1 MRPLGPASEAPAG
14 PRSPH
19 LMVAFVTVTVLA
31 VGSALSPPHMLLFG
45 MVAIGTAFAGASA
58 RPRGVL
64 AVGCY
69 AFVAAFA
76 VSTWQGML
84 GTPDQILRLLL
95 VAGII
100 PISWAIALHLRLLLR
115 ATAEA
120 AGERGMLAAIVEQST
135 DAIIALG
142 LDGTVLKWN
151 AGAEGLYGYRAAEM
165 IGESFTRVLPAERLP
180 VYERWL
186 AELNAGKHVILDEA
200 PRIRSDGTAFLVS
213 VAAAPIRDESGRVI
227 AAATTERDIT
237 AKKRREAEER
247 QALERSAR
255 AARMESLG
263 QLAGGVA
270 HDFNNLLAIIL
281 NYADFLTDEVTA
293 DGRRD
298 LDRIRDAADRARSLT
313 GQLLL
318 FARQEPTQVENVDL
332 NEVVSSSSE
341 LLSRSIGTNIELVCR
356 THDQPL
362 PVRANRGR
370 LDQIL
375 LNLVINARDA
385 MPDGGMV
392 VVGTGPTPDGGT
404 RLTVADT
411 GCGMTAEVRD
421 RLFEPFFTTK
431 PADRGT
437 GLGLA
442 TVYGI
447 VEDAGGHIGVESS
460 PGAGTTFT
468 VELPRADGPA
478 PGAAGTSAAGPSQ
491 GHGEHVVVL
500 EDEDFVRDAVL
511 RILRENGFR
520 TTALNEHDPAATVLD
535 DADLLIADI
544 ALRHR
549 SGPEVAA
556 GLRRHHPGL
565 RVLFMS
571 GYSERDLRDRY
582 QLDDSVRI
590 VPKPFTAAELLAAV
604 GDTLAPTAA
613 DSGRGRPG

>member
-1 MRPLGPASEAPAG
+1 MMITLIAVVSVVLPAG
-14 PRSPH
+14 MH
-19 LMVAFVTVTVLA
+19 V
-31 VGSALSPPHMLLFG
+31 FG
-45 MVAIGTAFAGASA
+45 MTAIGTALAAASA
-58 RPRGVL
+58 NPRGVL

-69 AFVAAFA
+69 ALVTAFV
-76 VSTWQGML
+76 VSTWQGLL
-84 GTPDQILRLLL
+84 GTPDQILRLL
-95 VAGII
+95 VGAAFV
-100 PISWAIALHLRLLLR
+100 PISWAIAVHLRELLR

-120 AGERGMLAAIVEQST
+120 ASDRGMLAAIVEQST
-135 DAIIALG
+135 DAITVLDR
-142 LDGTVLKWN
+142 DGTVMMWN
-151 AGAEGLYGYRAAEM
+151 AGAENLYGYRAAEM
-165 IGESFTRVLPAERLP
+165 VGRSFTRVLPAERVP
-180 VYERWL
+180 YFRRAL
-186 AELNAGKHVILDEA
+186 ADANAGKHVILDEL
-200 PRIRSDGTAFLVS
+200 PRLHRDGTTFLVS
-213 VAAAPIRDESGRVI
+213 LAAAPIRDESGQVVAS
-227 AAATTERDIT
+227 AATERDIT
-237 AKKRREAEER
+237 AQKRREAEER
-247 QALERSAR
+247 QARERTAR

-281 NYADFLTDEVTA
+281 NYADFLADEVTA

-298 LDRIRDAADRARSLT
+298 LDRIREAADRARALT

-318 FARQEPTQVENVDL
+318 FAKQEPTPVENVDL

-341 LLSRSIGTNIELVCR
+341 LLSRSIGPNIRLVCR

-385 MPDGGMV
+385 MPDGGTV
-392 VVGTGPTPDGGT
+392 VVSTDRTPDGGA
-404 RLTVADT
+404 RLSVADT

-431 PADRGT
+431 PADQGT

-447 VEDAGGHIGVESS
+447 VEDAGGHIGVASS

-468 VELPRADGPA
+468 IDLPRADGPA
-478 PGAAGTSAAGPSQ
+478 PGAAGTSAAGPSP

-500 EDEDFVRDAVL
+500 EDEDFVRDAVI

-520 TTALNEHDPAATVLD
+520 TTVLHEHDPAAVLD

-544 ALRHR
+544 ALRHS
-549 SGPEVAA
+549 SGPEVAVR
-556 GLRRHHPGL
+556 LRRRHPGL

-590 VPKPFTAAELLAAV
+590 VPKPFTAVELLAAV
-604 GDTLAPTAA
+604 GDALAATA
-613 DSGRGRPG
+613 GHHG

>member
-1 MRPLGPASEAPAG
+1 
-14 PRSPH
+14 
-19 LMVAFVTVTVLA
+19 MVAFVTVTVLA
-31 VGSALSPPHMLLFG
+31 VVSALSPPHMLLFG
-45 MVAIGTAFAGASA
+45 MVAIGTAFAAASA
-58 RPRGVL
+58 NPRGVL

-69 AFVAAFA
+69 AFAAAFA

-100 PISWAIALHLRLLLR
+100 PISWVIAANLRLLLR
-115 ATAEA
+115 AAAEA
-120 AGERGMLAAIVEQST
+120 ASERGMLAAIVEQST
-135 DAIIALG
+135 DAIIMLD

-151 AGAEGLYGYRAAEM
+151 AGAERLYGYRAVEM
-165 IGESFTRVLPAERLP
+165 VGERFTRMVPAERLP
-180 VYERWL
+180 HYERSL
-186 AELNAGKHVILDEA
+186 AELNAGEHVIQDEA
-200 PRIRSDGTAFLVS
+200 RRIRRDGTEFLVS
-213 VAAAPIRDESGRVI
+213 VAAAPIRDESGEVI
-227 AAATTERDIT
+227 ASATTERDIT

-247 QALERSAR
+247 QALERTVQ

-281 NYADFLTDEVTA
+281 NYADFLTEEVTA

-313 GQLLL
+313 SQLLL
-318 FARQEPTQVENVDL
+318 FAKQEPTQVENVDL
-332 NEVVSSSSE
+332 NEVVVSSSE
-341 LLSRSIGTNIELVCR
+341 LLSRSIGTNIRLVCR

-385 MPDGGMV
+385 MPDGGMI
-392 VVGTGPTPDGGT
+392 VVGTDQTPDGGA
-404 RLTVADT
+404 RLSVTDT

-431 PADRGT
+431 PADQGT

-447 VEDAGGHIGVESS
+447 VEDAGGRIGVESS

-468 VELPRADGPA
+468 IELPRADGRA
-478 PGAAGTSAAGPSQ
+478 LEAAGTSAAGPSP

-500 EDEDFVRDAVL
+500 EDEDFVRDAVV

-520 TTALNEHDPAATVLD
+520 TTVLHEQDPIAAVLD

-544 ALRHR
+544 ALRHS

-556 GLRRHHPGL
+556 RLRRHHPGL

-571 GYSERDLRDRY
+571 GYSERDLRYRY
-582 QLDDSVRI
+582 HLDDSARI
-590 VPKPFTAAELLAAV
+590 MPKPFTAVELLAAV
-604 GDTLAPTAA
+604 GDTLASTA
-613 DSGRGRPG
+613 GRRG

>member
-1 MRPLGPASEAPAG
+1 M
-14 PRSPH
+14 
-19 LMVAFVTVTVLA
+19 TVTVIAVATALA
-31 VGSALSPPHMLLFG
+31 PPQMLVFG
-45 MVAIGTAFAGASA
+45 MVAIGTALSGASA
-58 RPRGVL
+58 KPRGVL

-69 AFVAAFA
+69 AFAAAFA
-76 VSTWQGML
+76 ISTWQGML
-84 GTPDQILRLLL
+84 GTTDQILRLLL
-95 VAGII
+95 VAAII
-100 PISWAIALHLRLLLR
+100 PISWAIAVNLRSLLR
-115 ATAEA
+115 ATADA

-135 DAIIALG
+135 DAIVVVN
-142 LDGTVLKWN
+142 LDGTVRKWN
-151 AGAEGLYGYRAAEM
+151 AGAERLYGYRAAEM
-165 IGESFTRVLPAERLP
+165 VGERFSRVLPPERLP
-180 VYERWL
+180 HYGRSL
-186 AELNAGKHVILDEA
+186 ADLAAGEHMIVDEA

-213 VAAAPIRDESGRVI
+213 IAAAPIRDESGEVI
-227 AAATTERDIT
+227 ALAATERDIT
-237 AKKRREAEER
+237 AQRQRETEER
-247 QALERSAR
+247 QALERTAR

-281 NYADFLTDEVTA
+281 NYADFLTEEVTA

-313 GQLLL
+313 SQLLL
-318 FARQEPTQVENVDL
+318 FAKREPTQVENVDL
-332 NEVVSSSSE
+332 NEVVSSSGE
-341 LLSRSIGTNIELVCR
+341 LLSRSIGTNIRLVCR

-385 MPDGGMV
+385 MPDGGMI
-392 VVGTGPTPDGGT
+392 VVGTDETPDGRA
-404 RLTVADT
+404 RLSVTDT

-431 PADRGT
+431 PADQGT

-447 VEDAGGHIGVESS
+447 VEDAGGRIGVESS

-468 VELPRADGPA
+468 IELPRADGPA
-478 PGAAGTSAAGPSQ
+478 PGAAGTSAGPSQ

-500 EDEDFVRDAVL
+500 EDEDFVRDAVV

-520 TTALNEHDPAATVLD
+520 TTVLYEQDPAAAVLG

-544 ALRHR
+544 ELRHS

-556 GLRRHHPGL
+556 RLRRDHPGL

-571 GYSERDLRDRY
+571 GYSERGLRDRY
-582 QLDDSVRI
+582 QLDDSARI
-590 VPKPFTAAELLAAV
+590 MPKPFTAVELLAAV
-604 GDTLAPTAA
+604 GDTLASTA
-613 DSGRGRPG
+613 GRRG